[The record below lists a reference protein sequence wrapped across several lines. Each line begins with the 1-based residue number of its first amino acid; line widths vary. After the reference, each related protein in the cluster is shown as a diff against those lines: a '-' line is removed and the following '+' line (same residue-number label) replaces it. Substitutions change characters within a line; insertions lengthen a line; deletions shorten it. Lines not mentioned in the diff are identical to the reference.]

1 MTISG
6 INEHDIDRVMQ
17 GHEVIVHV
25 LDHMMNLADN
35 QYTDHLEYDK
45 TLMMFTVTVVTETDD
60 DITYDETKVTAQAVA
75 EYMLERQHEH

>member
-6 INEHDIDRVMQ
+6 INQHDIDRVMQ

-35 QYTDHLEYDK
+35 QYTDSLVYDK
-45 TLMMFTVTVVTETDD
+45 EQKMFTVTVITETDE
-60 DITYDETKVTAQAVA
+60 DITYDETKVTAAAVA
-75 EYMLERQHEH
+75 EYMVERQHER